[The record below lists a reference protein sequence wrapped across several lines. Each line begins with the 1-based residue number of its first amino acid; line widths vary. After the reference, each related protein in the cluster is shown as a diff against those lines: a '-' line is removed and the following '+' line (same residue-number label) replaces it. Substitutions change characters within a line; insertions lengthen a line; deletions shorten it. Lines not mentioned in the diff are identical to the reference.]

1 MCVID
6 ERQRDHVIVHVAYP
20 RLAAHAAFGRPHAQP
35 LLRHL
40 ELEQLR
46 RRVGVRLRLW
56 CHGTPEAGTVA
67 PRPGQAALS
76 LRRTARRS
84 LVRVARTYYTEPP
97 STCQHRPL
105 PACLP
110 LHAQSLHTMP
120 SQAPDRRLPWPSG
133 AARRADGRPRGRR
146 AAGTHCRP
154 SPSRPRTRDACPSR
168 SSSMAPQC
176 GTGVYRGAFPADN
189 AGAARVGSAQPA
201 PASRRPPRAARMPA
215 ARARPACVRRRNA
228 PAAAATA
235 RPRQTAPRPHLPG
248 HARLV
253 RAVPSASVR
262 ALRCTVLLVCTL
274 HVHPMPPGALPRL
287 RDRARSSCSRRRC
300 SRCARLPS
308 LPPRT

>member
-1 MCVID
+1 MARVRVRVRVRARVGVPSATAHRTDQRAMCVID

-84 LVRVARTYYTEPP
+84 LVRVARTYYTEAP

-154 SPSRPRTRDACPSR
+154 SPSRPRPRDACPSR
-168 SSSMAPQC
+168 SSSMALSMAPQC
-176 GTGVYRGAFPADN
+176 GTGVSRGAFPADN
-189 AGAARVGSAQPA
+189 ARAARV
-201 PASRRPPRAARMPA
+201 
-215 ARARPACVRRRNA
+215 
-228 PAAAATA
+228 
-235 RPRQTAPRPHLPG
+235 
-248 HARLV
+248 
-253 RAVPSASVR
+253 
-262 ALRCTVLLVCTL
+262 
-274 HVHPMPPGALPRL
+274 
-287 RDRARSSCSRRRC
+287 
-300 SRCARLPS
+300 
-308 LPPRT
+308 

>member
-154 SPSRPRTRDACPSR
+154 SPSRPRPRDACPSR
-168 SSSMAPQC
+168 SSSMALSMAPQC

-189 AGAARVGSAQPA
+189 SALSRGRVGSAGTCQ
-201 PASRRPPRAARMPA
+201 
-215 ARARPACVRRRNA
+215 
-228 PAAAATA
+228 PAAAARRSHA
-235 RPRQTAPRPHLPG
+235 RRTRAPRVRTTPECTCGRG
-248 HARLV
+248 HGSAPPNS
-253 RAVPSASVR
+253 PSAAPAWSR
-262 ALRCTVLLVCTL
+262 T
-274 HVHPMPPGALPRL
+274 PG
-287 RDRARSSCSRRRC
+287 
-300 SRCARLPS
+300 
-308 LPPRT
+308 